1 MFIVIEVCIEREGDI
16 FVVGNERK
24 RMHRQIFRHI
34 MRNTS
39 RGRRPECLPFD
50 ETFLLK
56 AKRFP
61 KSEEEVRR
69 EIKNQFTNPGSS
81 GISPFE
87 ALETSTSRST
97 ALYPQNVPSE
107 LPAFVLPMNTVLTGE
122 SASFLLFEKRY
133 LKMIE
138 DSPHL
143 FVHLPSRK
151 ENIRTSVDPVGT
163 LVAVLKSERT
173 EEGRMHIETLA
184 GPRIR
189 VLEERD
195 EEMEQNQDDD
205 SDNLPLLHVKFELY
219 EDDLMLENE
228 TEIAELHDRCLEMIL
243 KMDGLWSRK
252 RFLEG
257 MPPLFNPERLSL
269 WLCTLGLY
277 QRDLQQRLTWL
288 YCQDTAERLR
298 FVLTHLFRQKLRT
311 KTW

>member
-1 MFIVIEVCIEREGDI
+1 
-16 FVVGNERK
+16 
-24 RMHRQIFRHI
+24 MHRQIFRHI

-50 ETFLLK
+50 ETFLMK

-81 GISPFE
+81 GTSPFE

-97 ALYPQNVPSE
+97 ALYPENVPSE

-151 ENIRTSVDPVGT
+151 ENIRTSGIF
-163 LVAVLKSERT
+163 SFFS
-173 EEGRMHIETLA
+173 HIAHSARRPFGETSSIRRQTSPIRLQHRPFGCNIAHSA
-184 GPRIR
+184 GI
-189 VLEERD
+189 E
-195 EEMEQNQDDD
+195 
-205 SDNLPLLHVKFELY
+205 PL
-219 EDDLMLENE
+219 NE
-228 TEIAELHDRCLEMIL
+228 
-243 KMDGLWSRK
+243 
-252 RFLEG
+252 
-257 MPPLFNPERLSL
+257 P
-269 WLCTLGLY
+269 
-277 QRDLQQRLTWL
+277 
-288 YCQDTAERLR
+288 
-298 FVLTHLFRQKLRT
+298 
-311 KTW
+311 